1 MRNNEEQ
8 IRYMEDLK
16 RKGKL
21 SESSLAAL
29 QRLKEHA
36 QEGGEE
42 TRAHKPREREP
53 HVSYHTPATPPSH
66 GFNLYDSINKAIGN
80 TPEDKAYR
88 SAKKAAY
95 EESYRHESINT
106 ARTLGKR
113 KARSELSGGHSM
125 GGNFITASLNEL
137 GGALQGARAFN
148 EGGGGGMGFGYSEP
162 RSRSMPRQRVR
173 VEYVTI
179 KKKGRNV
186 RHRRVKKRRVYERNR
201 EGWMPAHDL
210 TQFLG

>member
-21 SESSLAAL
+21 SESSLTAL
-29 QRLKEHA
+29 QRLKEHQ
-36 QEGGEE
+36 QESGEE
-42 TRAHKPREREP
+42 NRAHKPREP
-53 HVSYHTPATPPSH
+53 HVSYHTPSTPPTQ
-66 GFNLYDSINKAIGN
+66 GFNLFTSINKAIGN
-80 TPEDKAYR
+80 TPQDKAYR

-95 EESYRHESINT
+95 EEEYRRESINV
-106 ARTLGKR
+106 ARSQGKR
-113 KARSELSGGHSM
+113 KARSEGSGSHSM

-148 EGGGGGMGFGYSEP
+148 EGGGGGIGYGYSEP
-162 RSRSMPRQRVR
+162 RSRSRPRQRVR

-179 KKKGRNV
+179 KKKGRTV
-186 RHRRVKKRRVYERNR
+186 RHRRVKKRRVYSRNR
-201 EGWMPAHDL
+201 EGWMPEHDL